1 VRIATVAQRI
11 DGPHPGGFILV
22 GRSLTL
28 VQQQENALRRGTF
41 ITWFVLMGLLAL
53 GAVFL
58 NRAQS
63 RQVPAS

>member
-11 DGPHPGGFILV
+11 DGPNPGFILV